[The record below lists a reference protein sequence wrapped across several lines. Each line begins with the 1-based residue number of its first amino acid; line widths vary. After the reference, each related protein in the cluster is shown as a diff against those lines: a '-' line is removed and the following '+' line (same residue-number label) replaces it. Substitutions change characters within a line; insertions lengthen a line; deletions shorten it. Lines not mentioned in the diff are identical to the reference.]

1 MQLVIYKRIITRFIA
16 VDYQRERRSTRLA
29 SDNSW
34 SRCVWSIW
42 ARDPSRWIIP
52 CTLER
57 GMPVSREI
65 SQAERCALAC
75 PPDWARQVV
84 HLLNVVIVYTLN
96 AVCRCLFAWQLYPSC
111 GFSSADY
118 RCFQVFNPC
127 WEIHLTAFVHHTLLT
142 DIFLIKIAFSCEIS
156 TILFNFC
163 WVIFDH
169 LYLPNV
175 DID

>member
-1 MQLVIYKRIITRFIA
+1 MHNCQYIILLTYYATCDLQKNNNKIYCSRL
-16 VDYQRERRSTRLA
+16 STRETVDATGFRQQL
-29 SDNSW
+29 STRRRLKHLSCR
-34 SRCVWSIW
+34 SRL
-42 ARDPSRWIIP
+42 IIL

-118 RCFQVFNPC
+118 RCFQVSNSCLP
-127 WEIHLTAFVHHTLLT
+127 IHSTVFVHHTALT
-142 DIFLIKIAFSCEIS
+142 DRDL
-156 TILFNFC
+156 
-163 WVIFDH
+163 
-169 LYLPNV
+169 
-175 DID
+175 